1 MKPFDN
7 IEHEL
12 SALKQHYKVPS
23 DYFENLPVKKIQP
36 ANKRTLLNTKKLW
49 LAAAILVLLISL
61 GYKIFNLSHQKA
73 VNTILST
80 DQVTQNDDLF
90 SDLSDEEIIDYLADE
105 DLFDQDL
112 Q

>member
-23 DYFENLPVKKIQP
+23 DYFENLPVKTPKPVKKTALIGV
-36 ANKRTLLNTKKLW
+36 KKLW

-61 GYKIFNLSHQKA
+61 GYKIFNLSHQKT